1 MYKPEIPPN
10 SSMIFVLVNK
20 ALEIKK
26 CWFIHND
33 TGYRIQDT
41 GYRIQDKYFLS
52 TDFTST
58 SEASSGVNKG
68 VMGVIYPPPL

>member
-1 MYKPEIPPN
+1 MTQ
-10 SSMIFVLVNK
+10 
-20 ALEIKK
+20 
-26 CWFIHND
+26 D

-68 VMGVIYPPPL
+68 VMGVIYPPPAIILGVITPLVSWG

>member
-1 MYKPEIPPN
+1 MTQ
-10 SSMIFVLVNK
+10 
-20 ALEIKK
+20 
-26 CWFIHND
+26 D